1 MNINSLKA
9 RVNNLVSKTN
19 VPHNTIYKMHFF
31 DMFIKKISLSE
42 YRDKFVLKVDFI
54 FHL

>member
-31 DMFIKKISLSE
+31 DNQPTYYHIN
-42 YRDKFVLKVDFI
+42 
-54 FHL
+54 